1 MLSGKIEKEIKQEY
15 KIIGNFTFRQ
25 VICLVIATA
34 VILVIK
40 FVSRLD
46 IFSLLMPIVIVA
58 WLAWLFGWK
67 EKNGQHAEVFLL
79 KEIQKSIYKNKKRN
93 YRTLNSYVTMFNKEY
108 SAMRATDLAN
118 KQTAK
123 QFKKEQKAAAKK
135 VSRLKGFL

>member
-1 MLSGKIEKEIKQEY
+1 MYRLAIK
-15 KIIGNFTFRQ
+15 K
-25 VICLVIATA
+25 
-34 VILVIK
+34 
-40 FVSRLD
+40 
-46 IFSLLMPIVIVA
+46 
-58 WLAWLFGWK
+58 LFGWK

-108 SAMRATDLAN
+108 SAMRAKDLAN